1 MRVSNLATQQFF
13 VLLAYL
19 DTWFSIS
26 SSLKKKQGQTRRQ
39 SVFIPVTTS
48 HAGCSLTKME
58 NLNSALNTLNT
69 NSGDNL
75 NGLETFNNYDESL
88 PSLQATP
95 TRLGRL
101 IKPKPNMTCRRKREF
116 ISDEKKD
123 ASYWEKRRKNNEA
136 AKRSREKRRLND
148 MVLENRVIALN
159 DENVRLKTEL
169 LQLKL
174 RFGLISTASY
184 IEKSQQM
191 DLGNNGANGGSSSSS
206 SSTQYYSSGYSSG
219 SQVMINSDS
228 SETEQSG
235 RSEGHRQMVKYSP
248 RGSLS
253 DMSDGSSRDSPEPL
267 PFEIKQEGDRLE
279 MDIANGT
286 TTQIMFNIHR
296 GLASVPKHHQIQQHQ
311 EMDTGYPSQQP
322 EQHQL
327 LQQQLRQEPVASS
340 KIAGQEAASHP
351 PAAQRSVILY
361 GASSASYANLT
372 RSQEIDLEASTKPS
386 SQICIGQLPKSI
398 TGNSIETLVEVAK
411 HLDKKTIDS
420 PPHDSCT
427 ETKEGQLYRVCH
439 LTQQSLES
447 DSSELFNEQADGV
460 SHPHLYHH
468 LQQPPQTY
476 PQDEEPPILSYEGMP
491 SSEAFYQGQLVSNS
505 RDSPSTEDDICSPEK
520 EAFTDEESPSSSCAD
535 MGTFQNQ
542 HFAGVL
548 QPASPSPQYQGWDP
562 QGEGRGTALPHKL
575 RLKHRAMSNGSS
587 AGQESPTSPSSATP
601 PPIPQH
607 SYLSP
612 SPTQSIRQDSPGGD
626 CKQVAVGKG
635 ARTGNGKKETVGRR
649 NKRRE

>member
-1 MRVSNLATQQFF
+1 
-13 VLLAYL
+13 
-19 DTWFSIS
+19 
-26 SSLKKKQGQTRRQ
+26 
-39 SVFIPVTTS
+39 
-48 HAGCSLTKME
+48 ME
-58 NLNSALNTLNT
+58 NLNSALKTLNK
-69 NSGDNL
+69 NSGENL
-75 NGLETFNNYDESL
+75 NCLETFNNYDES
-88 PSLQATP
+88 SLQATP
-95 TRLGRL
+95 ARLGRL
-101 IKPKPNMTCRRKREF
+101 IKPKPNVTCRRKREF

-184 IEKSQQM
+184 IEKSQQISVS
-191 DLGNNGANGGSSSSS
+191 NNTANGGSSSSS

-253 DMSDGSSRDSPEPL
+253 DMSDSSSRDSPEPL

-296 GLASVPKHHQIQQHQ
+296 GLASVPTHHQIQQHQ

-340 KIAGQEAASHP
+340 KTPSQEAASHP

-372 RSQEIDLEASTKPS
+372 RSQDVDLEAATKPS
-386 SQICIGQLPKSI
+386 SQICISQLPKSI
-398 TGNSIETLVEVAK
+398 TGNSIETLAEVANQ
-411 HLDKKTIDS
+411 LDKETLDS
-420 PPHDSCT
+420 PSHEMSDSCA
-427 ETKEGQLYRVCH
+427 EAKEGQLYRVCH
-439 LTQQSLES
+439 LSQQNLES
-447 DSSELFNEQADGV
+447 DSSELFNDQAEGV

-468 LQQPPQTY
+468 LQHPPQSY

-491 SSEAFYQGQLVSNS
+491 RNNAFYQGQLVSNS
-505 RDSPSTEDDICSPEK
+505 RDCPSTEDDICSAEK

-535 MGTFQNQ
+535 MGSFQNQ
-542 HFAGVL
+542 HLAGVL
-548 QPASPSPQYQGWDP
+548 QPASPSPQYQGCSQGWDP

-575 RLKHRAMSNGSS
+575 RLKHRAMSSGSS

-612 SPTQSIRQDSPGGD
+612 SPTQNIRQDSPGAA
-626 CKQVAVGKG
+626 CKQVAAGEG
-635 ARTGNGKKETVGRR
+635 ARTGSGKKETVGRR